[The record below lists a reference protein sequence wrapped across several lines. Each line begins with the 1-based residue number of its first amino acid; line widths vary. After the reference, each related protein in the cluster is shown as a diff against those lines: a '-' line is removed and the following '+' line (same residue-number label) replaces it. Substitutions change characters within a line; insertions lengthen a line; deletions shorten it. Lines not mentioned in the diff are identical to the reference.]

1 MFVIHIS
8 SEFKKACPDF
18 VGAAI
23 YATVQNSEHND
34 SLWREID
41 AFIKELVPSTRVE
54 DIKLQ
59 PAIAATRE
67 GYKRCGKD
75 PGRYRP
81 SAEALRRRLVR
92 GLSLYQ
98 IDTLVDVVNLVSL
111 RSGYSIGGFDVD
123 KIQGESLELGIG
135 RIGEIY
141 EGIGRGILNI
151 DGLPVYRDSIG
162 GIGTPTSDNERTKL
176 NMRTKHILTI
186 INGYNGLENL
196 SATVELMKELL
207 IKYASATEITV
218 DLFK

>member
-41 AFIKELVPSTRVE
+41 AFIKELVSSTRVE

-186 INGYNGLENL
+186 INGYNGLNNL
-196 SATVELMKELL
+196 SAAVGLMKELL
-207 IKYASATEITV
+207 IKYASATEITI

>member
-186 INGYNGLENL
+186 INGYNGLNNL
-196 SATVELMKELL
+196 SAAVGLMKELL